1 MRALVGYTGF
11 IGSNLAKQSSFD
23 HFYNSKNIEEIIG
36 KSYDEIVFSGLPGVK
51 WKANLNPD
59 EDTAVVDLMM
69 KRLQTVKCRKFVYV
83 STIDVYKN
91 HMDVNERTPVSY
103 DHYPYGSNRS
113 RFESFILKE
122 YKESLAVRLPI
133 VFGEGFKKNYLFDLM
148 NRKNLQ
154 NVYIRNKVQ
163 FYDVND
169 LTRDIEETKKISDTI
184 FNFSTQPIE
193 LSELVEAYFPDL
205 KDDCTDDWN
214 YSSNMTTKHRASGYM
229 RDKKEMIAKIG
240 QFIK

>member
-1 MRALVGYTGF
+1 MRALVGYSGF

-36 KSYDEIVFSGLPGVK
+36 KTYDEIVFSGLPGVK
-51 WKANLNPD
+51 WKANLNPG
-59 EDTAVVDLMM
+59 EDSSIIDLMM
-69 KRLQTVKCRKFVYV
+69 KRLQKVKCRKFVYV

-91 HMDVNERTPVSY
+91 HVDVDEETPVSY

-113 RFESFILKE
+113 RFESFILNE
-122 YKESLAVRLPI
+122 YRDSLAIRLPI

-148 NRKNLQ
+148 NRRNLQ
-154 NVYIRNKVQ
+154 SVYVRNKVQ

-169 LTRDIEETKKISDTI
+169 LTSDIEEMKKITERI

-193 LSELVEAYFPDL
+193 LSEIVDIYFPDL
-205 KDDCTDDWN
+205 RDDCTDDCN
-214 YSSNMTTKHRASGYM
+214 YSSNMTTKHRPSGYM
-229 RDKKEMIAKIG
+229 RDKREMIVKIG